1 MEVAEV
7 AAVAAAALLSRP
19 PLLPLPRSSPPFMAW
34 AVTCVLVDVMPR
46 YKSSLLL
53 DTAVGPFTCDVKML

>member
-1 MEVAEV
+1 MEVAEGA
-7 AAVAAAALLSRP
+7 AAVAVALLSRP
-19 PLLPLPRSSPPFMAW
+19 APPLLTSSPPFMAT

-53 DTAVGPFTCDVKML
+53 VTAAVGARPPV